1 MQVLEGLDGLRRLSP
16 GSVMSIGNFDGVHL
30 GHRHILDTAARMRTS
45 LPNARISLVTFEP
58 HPLTVLRPAAAP
70 PRLSPLAL
78 KRSLLEAA
86 GVDDLIILPPGRQ
99 VLDLTAEQ
107 FWAILR
113 DESKPAHLI
122 EGPDFSFGK
131 DRVGSIERLREWCGG
146 TAVQLHVIDPV
157 RVPLLDL
164 QVVPVSSSLIRWLI
178 RHGRARDA
186 AICLGRPY
194 TLQGHVVEGYR
205 RGRTI
210 GVPTANLDTVDQL
223 LPADGVYSGRCDVD
237 GHIYAAA
244 VSIGVA
250 PTFGESKRQTEAH
263 LIGFDGDLYG
273 RTIQLE
279 LIDWTRDQMRFH
291 GVEALKSQLSRD
303 IAVAG
308 SLRGRASEVPIAS
321 LMVAG

>member
-1 MQVLEGLDGLRRLSP
+1 MQVLEGLDGLRRLAP
-16 GSVMSIGNFDGVHL
+16 GSVMSIGNFDGLHL
-30 GHRHILDTAARMRTS
+30 GHRHILDTAKRLRLS
-45 LPNARISLVTFEP
+45 LPSARIALVTFEP

-70 PRLSPLAL
+70 PRLSPLTL
-78 KRSLLEAA
+78 KRRLLETA

-113 DESKPAHLI
+113 DEARPAHLI

-131 DRVGSIERLREWCGG
+131 DRGGTIERLRGWCAG

-178 RHGRARDA
+178 RHGRVRDA
-186 AICLGRPY
+186 AICLGKPY
-194 TLQGHVVEGYR
+194 TLQGHVIEGHR

-210 GVPTANLDTVDQL
+210 GVPTANVDIVDQL
-223 LPADGVYSGRCDVD
+223 LPADGVYAGRCEVD
-237 GHIYAAA
+237 GQTYAAA

-250 PTFGESKRQTEAH
+250 PTFGDSRRQIEAH
-263 LIGFDGDLYG
+263 LINFTGDLYG
-273 RTIQLE
+273 RTLQLE
-279 LIDWTRDQMRFH
+279 LIDWTRDQIRFR
-291 GVEALKSQLSRD
+291 GVDALKAQLARD
-303 IAVAG
+303 IAVAD
-308 SLRGRASEVPIAS
+308 SLRNRTPQLPIAS
-321 LMVAG
+321 AS